1 MSTLQSGNSPGQR
14 VAVGESVIAAAQA
27 LNVKPIGKRF
37 AAFVK
42 VQAAYAKAD
51 ALVKKANEALQK
63 QQAKVGEADVTQDE
77 AVLALAVAL
86 PADGLPRVNPFKPLG
101 APAPAKLCVLGYG
114 DEAKQVLA
122 LEKAVLKYKGISKA
136 SAAAARTAGKAALAV
151 QGALADL
158 PKLEKARATAII
170 QRDALAQGWETAFAG
185 LKRAARAAADE
196 GAPGL
201 YEALFERKDP
211 PAKKAKGKK
220 AAPPKGE
227 APAGEGKPV

>member
-14 VAVGESVIAAAQA
+14 VAAGESVIAAAKSV
-27 LNVKPIGKRF
+27 NIKPIGKRF

-42 VQAAYAKAD
+42 AQAAYAKAD
-51 ALVKKANEALQK
+51 ALVKKASEALQK
-63 QQAKVGEADVTQDE
+63 QQAKVGEADVLQDE
-77 AVLALAVAL
+77 SVLALAAAL

-101 APAPAKLCVLGYG
+101 APAPATLCGLGYG

-122 LEKAVLKYKGISKA
+122 LEKAVLKYKGVSKG
-136 SAAAARTAGKAALAV
+136 AAAAAKVAGKAALAV
-151 QGALADL
+151 QGALAGL
-158 PKLEKARATAII
+158 PKLEKARATAMI

-201 YEALFERKDP
+201 YEALFERKDAAP
-211 PAKKAKGKK
+211 KKAKGKK
-220 AAPPKGE
+220 GA
-227 APAGEGKPV
+227 APAGGEGTPA